1 MAAGKGKRMKN
12 PGMAKVMYELNGK
25 PMIEYVAL
33 TATALKPERI
43 LLVVG
48 WQKQSVID
56 YIAQIF
62 PDTIFVEQNEQLG
75 TGHAVLQTKSKLE
88 DFNGDVLVLSG
99 DVPALK
105 EQTAS
110 ALVGYH
116 RTSEASAT
124 ILTAELDDPFGYGRI
139 IRNDDGSV
147 KRIVEEKDATE
158 KERAIKEINSG
169 IYVFDKMKLFEALE
183 HITPNNAQG
192 EYYLT
197 DVFEMFWKKQWKVSA
212 VKAVDSFEV
221 IGINTADQLEFVRT
235 KALEEHA
242 KQV

>member
-1 MAAGKGKRMKN
+1 MKN
-12 PGMAKVMYELNGK
+12 PDMAKVMYELNGK
-25 PMIEYVAL
+25 PMIEYVVR
-33 TATALKPERI
+33 TATTLKPERI

-48 WQKQSVID
+48 WQKQSAID
-56 YIAQIF
+56 YITKIF
-62 PDTIFVEQNEQLG
+62 PDTIFIEQNQQLG

-88 DFNGDVLVLSG
+88 DFNGDVLILSG

-116 RTSEASAT
+116 RTSDAPAT
-124 ILTAELDDPFGYGRI
+124 TLTAELDDPFGYGRI

-158 KERAIKEINSG
+158 AERAIKEINSG
-169 IYVFDKMKLFEALE
+169 IYVFDRMKLFESLE
-183 HITPNNAQG
+183 HITPSNAQG

-197 DVFEMFWKKQWKVSA
+197 DVFEMFWKNQWKVSA
-212 VKAVDSFEV
+212 VKAIDSFEV
-221 IGINTADQLEFVRT
+221 MGINTAEQLEFVKT
-235 KALEEHA
+235 KVLAEQSQ
-242 KQV
+242 QV